1 MYSWKQLYVTFE
13 TVYLIASYEDQVFGI
28 SFLGQARKKSLLV
41 IRMRQRSLFEMEVC
55 EGCRSTELACVTFC
69 KRLSI
74 AWADAVGK
82 NLQREPLM
90 CSVMCLFSQNEYK
103 SDSESIQSQ
112 LSLGLTKVLEF

>member
-1 MYSWKQLYVTFE
+1 MYSWKQLYVTVE

-41 IRMRQRSLFEMEVC
+41 ICMRQRSLFEMEVC
-55 EGCRSTELACVTFC
+55 EGCRSTELACVTFF

-90 CSVMCLFSQNEYK
+90 CSQWCVYFLKMNISLILNQFN
-103 SDSESIQSQ
+103 
-112 LSLGLTKVLEF
+112 LSYHCVWQRS